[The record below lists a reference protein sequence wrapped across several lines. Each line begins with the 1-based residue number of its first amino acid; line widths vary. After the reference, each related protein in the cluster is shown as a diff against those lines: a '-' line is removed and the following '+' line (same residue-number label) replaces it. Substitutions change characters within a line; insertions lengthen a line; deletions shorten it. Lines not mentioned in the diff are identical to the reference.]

1 MANPSL
7 TLYLYTLLVD
17 PNDDLF
23 EDSEEDRNFTNR
35 LGLVALV
42 SVSLFGILGKSRTF
56 FEDDLELISMTVP

>member
-1 MANPSL
+1 M
-7 TLYLYTLLVD
+7 D